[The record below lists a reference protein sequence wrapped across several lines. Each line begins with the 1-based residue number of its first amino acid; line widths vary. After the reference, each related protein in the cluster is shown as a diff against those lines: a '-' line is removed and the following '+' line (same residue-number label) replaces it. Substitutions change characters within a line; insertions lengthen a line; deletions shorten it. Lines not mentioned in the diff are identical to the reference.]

1 VIAGWG
7 VIFALRRLVDLGFI
21 FFGTGSDF
29 GPVVDQIRRIGL
41 SLVRSTG
48 VHRIDLAGAP
58 PIWVVVSAVSR

>member
-1 VIAGWG
+1 VSFSRSGGLLI
-7 VIFALRRLVDLGFI
+7 LVSP